1 MCTDLNATDGCKNR
15 EAATMVKTRRQKLTF
30 VFFHR
35 GETHLGKEERQGR
48 GGQSSPVTVFPGSV
62 HRVVLGYY
70 WLFMFL

>member
-48 GGQSSPVTVFPGSV
+48 GD
-62 HRVVLGYY
+62 LGRSREARNASRDAPI
-70 WLFMFL
+70 FICEM

>member
-1 MCTDLNATDGCKNR
+1 
-15 EAATMVKTRRQKLTF
+15 MVKTRRQKLTF

-62 HRVVLGYY
+62 HSVVLGYY